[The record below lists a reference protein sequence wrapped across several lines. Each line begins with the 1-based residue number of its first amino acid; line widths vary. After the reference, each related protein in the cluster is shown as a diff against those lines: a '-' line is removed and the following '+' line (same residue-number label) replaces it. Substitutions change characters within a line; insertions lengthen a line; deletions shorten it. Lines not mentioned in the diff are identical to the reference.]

1 MSNKGPEIEFVNLN
15 HLAQKKDHCQG
26 NPALESLKKLANS
39 ALKKGPFSVTSEKK
53 PPHIAASGDPRD
65 FLSYAPYWWP
75 ENQNGKNVYVKRD
88 GKRNPDIKDV
98 KDQQQLE
105 HFGNNLTY
113 LALAFFFFNDE
124 KYVNHAANLAR
135 TFFVDD
141 RTKMNPHVNYGQV
154 VRGEGNPSGM
164 GRGEGIMSTRM
175 LARIANVLPLLANH
189 PSFRDLN
196 GPIHNWFSD
205 YLNWLIT
212 SEIGR
217 QELNMPNNHHT
228 WAVVQLAT
236 IQYYLGRQD
245 DARRTVEDFFA
256 HTAPRQVADNGDQP
270 LESARTK
277 PFHYLIFNLHAMVFL
292 AELGAALNCNSYEA
306 AHRAIERATDYA
318 IKKGREEPAP
328 KNEDRDLV
336 QGVRSVQLV
345 SNHHGDD
352 GRFASY
358 VQASQQ
364 SPAAASYSGDKRAI
378 VELWSR

>member
-1 MSNKGPEIEFVNLN
+1 M
-15 HLAQKKDHCQG
+15 
-26 NPALESLKKLANS
+26 
-39 ALKKGPFSVTSEKK
+39 
-53 PPHIAASGDPRD
+53 
-65 FLSYAPYWWP
+65 
-75 ENQNGKNVYVKRD
+75 KRD

-98 KDQQQLE
+98 KDQKQLE
-105 HFGNNLTY
+105 NFGENLTY
-113 LALAFFFFNDE
+113 LALAYFFFNDE
-124 KYVNHAANLAR
+124 KYAQHAANLVG

-196 GPIHNWFSD
+196 GHLHNWFND
-205 YLNWLIT
+205 YLNWLLT
-212 SEIGR
+212 SDIGR

-228 WAVVQLAT
+228 WALVQVAA

-245 DARRTVEDFFA
+245 DVRRTVEGFF
-256 HTAPRQVADNGDQP
+256 TQRAPQQVADNGDQP

-292 AELGAALNCNSYEA
+292 AEIGAAVNFDCYEA

-328 KNEDRDLV
+328 KNEDRDLFLAA
-336 QGVRSVQLV
+336 RSVQLV
-345 SNHHGDD
+345 SNRHGDN
-352 GRFASY
+352 GRFADY
-358 VQASQQ
+358 LQAARQC
-364 SPAAASYSGDKRAI
+364 PAAGSYSGDKCAI